1 VRRPCHKRRGRR
13 KSTATAYLSAYPGA
27 PAGRASLSRRPT
39 GRRETPTGKPGGRIE
54 RLRSRPGPT
63 PRRRLHHQG
72 RTWAQIG
79 QFVGQRKLSVTS
91 DTYTHVLSD
100 GREVDLASLLA
111 AVRVGKADR
120 SQIDF
125 S

>member
-1 VRRPCHKRRGRR
+1 VELPDVLAEAIEATLPPREDRDLEAPLFRNAGADRLARRSPARAAGIPTFTPHDLRHRRI
-13 KSTATAYLSAYPGA
+13 
-27 PAGRASLSRRPT
+27 SL
-39 GRRETPTGKPGGRIE
+39 
-54 RLRSRPGPT
+54 
-63 PRRRLHHQG
+63 LHHQA

-100 GREVDLASLLA
+100 GREVGLASLLA
-111 AVRVGKADR
+111 AVRVRKADR